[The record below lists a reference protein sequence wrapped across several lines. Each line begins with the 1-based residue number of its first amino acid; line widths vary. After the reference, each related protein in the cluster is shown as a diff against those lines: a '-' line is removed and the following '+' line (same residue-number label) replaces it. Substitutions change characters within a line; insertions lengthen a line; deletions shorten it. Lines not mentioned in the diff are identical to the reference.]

1 MLLWW
6 AQPAIQ
12 ILSGIYCTLS
22 LWPLLAI
29 WQTKKR
35 KKSISTWLNFFMC
48 LGFQLR
54 GHSITTWTRW
64 GGEGVKNVWFCPRS
78 GYENCPRRGGGGQKM
93 AKFWPR
99 SCWMSPLKSTQYIQE
114 ACAKYFAV
122 HILKLKRLKTNSV
135 MFFVSFSKFSNFNM
149 WTAKHLAQA
158 SCTELTLK
166 MEV

>member
-1 MLLWW
+1 MSSTCNSNLERDLLHSESLTSFSNLTNEEKEKKYKYLVKFFYVRGVSTKG
-6 AQPAIQ
+6 AFNNYVDKMRGGGGQKCL
-12 ILSGIYCTLS
+12 ILSTLRVWK
-22 LWPLLAI
+22 L
-29 WQTKKR
+29 
-35 KKSISTWLNFFMC
+35 ST
-48 LGFQLR
+48 Q
-54 GHSITTWTRW
+54 
-64 GGEGVKNVWFCPRS
+64 
-78 GYENCPRRGGGGQKM
+78 GGGQKM